1 LLEDRLLVWKLKRG
15 SREALCR
22 IYEKYRDDL
31 LRIAAGLLNQM
42 TIAEDVVQDVFA
54 DFIHSAD
61 KFKLTGSLKGYLAVC
76 VANKA
81 RNAIR
86 SQSRQRTISLDDG
99 EIEIPDF
106 HRPDHWII
114 CDEEFGRLNKAL
126 AQLPYEQ
133 KEVVILHIQGNMKF
147 RDIAKLQEAS
157 TKTAQSRYRYGIIK
171 LRSILATESTEVTEK
186 KQNIVFVAKNS
197 EAPK

>member
-1 LLEDRLLVWKLKRG
+1 LLEDRLLIWKLKRG

-31 LRIAAGLLNQM
+31 LRIAVGLLNQ
-42 TIAEDVVQDVFA
+42 TTAAEDVVQDVFT
-54 DFIHSAD
+54 DFIRSAG

-81 RNAIR
+81 RNVIR
-86 SQSRQRTISLDDG
+86 SQNRQRTVSLDDG
-99 EIEIPDF
+99 EIEISDF
-106 HRPDHWII
+106 KRPDHWII
-114 CDEEFGRLNKAL
+114 CDEEFSRLNKAL

-157 TKTAQSRYRYGIIK
+157 TKTAQSRYRYGITK
-171 LRSILATESTEVTEK
+171 LRSILDGEV
-186 KQNIVFVAKNS
+186 
-197 EAPK
+197 PK